1 MEEEVHASFRS
12 LPLALR
18 DFPSAAR
25 ILILEKAVGGGGQGQ
40 GRGAGRGEEG
50 GMEEGRGKEAVT
62 TLVSELA
69 SSISGEVLLLTGG
82 RPGAEAYSGKLWV
95 ERRRRLG
102 RAPALL
108 HGVSVAALVAPEEE
122 RLPEGFWG
130 WEDGETV
137 RCGERRG
144 DALGN
149 LRQHCT
155 VELSI
160 CTATGR
166 VECARGGYGGGG
178 GCGGPLAAGL
188 EAPELAGLGAL
199 ESAARA
205 IEWVRGVVQRDTC
218 FTNPGAPGAARS
230 TGGGGLD
237 SGRLGADTSCVGRGS
252 ARCPTRL
259 AGVLGSRTSYTLG

>member
-1 MEEEVHASFRS
+1 
-12 LPLALR
+12 
-18 DFPSAAR
+18 
-25 ILILEKAVGGGGQGQ
+25 
-40 GRGAGRGEEG
+40 
-50 GMEEGRGKEAVT
+50 MEEGRGKEAVT

-82 RPGAEAYSGKLWV
+82 RPGVEAYSGKLWV

-178 GCGGPLAAGL
+178 GCGGPLAAGS
-188 EAPELAGLGAL
+188 EAPELSGLGSL

-205 IEWVRGVVQRDTC
+205 VEGARGI
-218 FTNPGAPGAARS
+218 FTNPGAPGS

-237 SGRLGADTSCVGRGS
+237 SGRLGAGVSCVGGGS

-259 AGVLGSRTSYTLG
+259 ADVLGSRTSYTLG